1 MDEGLLFLFIGFV
14 VVWLI
19 LFIYMFILNMRAR
32 RIAKETMS
40 LKEYLDKQGI
50 GRKEG
55 EGKQG

>member
-32 RIAKETMS
+32 RIAKEAVS
-40 LKEYLDKQGI
+40 LKEYLDKQGVV
-50 GRKEG
+50 RKEDEG
-55 EGKQG
+55 E